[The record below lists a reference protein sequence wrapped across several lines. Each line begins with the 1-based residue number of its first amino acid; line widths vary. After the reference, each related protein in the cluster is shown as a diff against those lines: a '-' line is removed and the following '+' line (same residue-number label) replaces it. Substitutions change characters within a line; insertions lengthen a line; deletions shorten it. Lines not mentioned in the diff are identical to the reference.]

1 MHIEGRI
8 SAVNEAASKAGEL
21 SRWFE
26 HRERSQV
33 LECSQIT
40 QQMRLLVD
48 KLMGE
53 AGLYDPALA
62 AEAIRSCGGD
72 IDEAVVVLR
81 AHRETLPR
89 RYRSEIIDT
98 RKMSVQRRISS
109 AFREIPGG
117 QILGP
122 SRDYTQ
128 RLLEVDIVR
137 EDDESVAQFISEV
150 QTLTDNI
157 QTDADASLSLIGKVA
172 DLLKKEGLMRP
183 VNEEEDR
190 TITDV
195 TTTPLQFPAPRSAAL
210 QVLARGDTGS
220 IMALAYSA
228 MRGQGGDHP
237 TIGELR
243 YGLVKLS
250 VCDRDGRSRTL
261 GRIKVTES
269 ENISKIKVKK
279 KDSIPH
285 MSMGYGLCF
294 GHNET
299 KAICM
304 GILDRSMRI
313 PGDHAPAISQEFV
326 LNHVDG
332 PSAYGS
338 VSSTR
343 MPAYVEFGSEINLL
357 RQAIERWEERKEAKK
372 VVRKR

>member
-1 MHIEGRI
+1 MNE
-8 SAVNEAASKAGEL
+8 AVNKAGCL
-21 SRWFE
+21 CRWFE
-26 HRERSQV
+26 HRERTPII
-33 LECSQIT
+33 ERPQIT
-40 QQMRLLVD
+40 SQMRLLID

-53 AGLYDPALA
+53 AGLYDPDSA
-62 AEAIRSCGGD
+62 ADAIQSCGGN
-72 IDEAVVVLR
+72 IDEAVMMLR
-81 AHRETLPR
+81 AYRQSLHR
-89 RYRSEIIDT
+89 RYTSYTIST
-98 RKMSVQRRISS
+98 REMSVQRRISS

-137 EDDESVAQFISEV
+137 ENDESIRQFISEIETAASN
-150 QTLTDNI
+150 QP
-157 QTDADASLSLIGKVA
+157 DAETSLSLIGKVS
-172 DLLKKEGLMRP
+172 DLLKKEGLMKA
-183 VNEEEDR
+183 VNDDEDR
-190 TITDV
+190 TVMDV
-195 TTTPLQFPAPRSAAL
+195 TTAPLLFPAPRSAAL
-210 QVLARGDTGS
+210 QILARGDSGS

-243 YGLVKLS
+243 YGLVKLQIR
-250 VCDRDGRSRTL
+250 DRFGKTRTL
-261 GRIKVTES
+261 GRLKVTES

-279 KDSIPH
+279 KDSVPH

-299 KAICM
+299 KAICI

-313 PGDHAPAISQEFV
+313 SGDHAPAVSQEFV

-343 MPAYVEFGSEINLL
+343 MPAHVEFASELNLL
-357 RQAIERWEERKEAKK
+357 RQAIERREVRKEAKK
-372 VVRKR
+372 AVH